1 VKRAHARGADH
12 EYIYCGPLNARNKIA
27 LRLYSFVFMLITNY
41 WSHFALNIPINHSV
55 TAGLERIIHTKT
67 KAFCCHHSVAIMK
80 KGLWIYFKLYPE
92 NGCVYHKPS
101 MSTEKNDRNSLLVV
115 FAGNKEYSLEFT
127 FLPWHRKDTF
137 ESTLR
142 AIAILWVKSL
152 IKNLVS

>member
-1 VKRAHARGADH
+1 
-12 EYIYCGPLNARNKIA
+12 
-27 LRLYSFVFMLITNY
+27 
-41 WSHFALNIPINHSV
+41 
-55 TAGLERIIHTKT
+55 
-67 KAFCCHHSVAIMK
+67 
-80 KGLWIYFKLYPE
+80 
-92 NGCVYHKPS
+92 VYHKPS

-127 FLPWHRKDTF
+127 FLPWHRKDTI

>member
-1 VKRAHARGADH
+1 M
-12 EYIYCGPLNARNKIA
+12 
-27 LRLYSFVFMLITNY
+27 YSFVFMLITNY
-41 WSHFALNIPINHSV
+41 WSHFGLNIPINPPA

-80 KGLWIYFKLYPE
+80 KGLRIYFKSYPE

-101 MSTEKNDRNSLLVV
+101 MSTEKNDGISLLVV
-115 FAGNKEYSLEFT
+115 FARNKEYSLAFT
-127 FLPWHRKDTF
+127 FLPWHRKDTI
-137 ESTLR
+137 ESTRR